1 MLPLQER
8 STFAESLMTHCRDVM
23 RHLLLAAVW
32 LMMWSEHL
40 LAQPR
45 LSGNLQSNANFFVAD
60 PKIGATGTPQYDN
73 QKFGAESWLAL
84 HYSNWGFD
92 IGLRFDLFNNS
103 NLLNPT
109 GSFTGEGIG
118 RWYIQKEI
126 HGFEVSAGYLYD
138 QIGSGILFRA
148 YEERALM
155 IDNALYGVKAGYRF
169 NDHWKIK
176 AFTGRQK
183 RQFNTY
189 GSVIRGAAVEG
200 FIRPDSTKNFSLAP
214 GMGAVARTYDRETV
228 NRVVSEMSRYRRRD
242 SLRYN
247 AYAFTLFNTLVAGN
261 FTWFVETAYKTRD
274 VIFNEFKQ
282 LVTHDTTF
290 LSDGSISSIRHDTIT
305 GILLNTDGYMAYT
318 SLAYATGGLGITLEA
333 KYTKNFRFRTDP
345 FQIGVQGQINYL
357 PPLARQNTFRLP
369 ARFAPNTQE
378 LGEQGYQLDI
388 RYSLSEK
395 ATLGLNVSD
404 IYLLDGRSLYREI
417 APEFSYKKGRKW
429 QLLLGLQFL
438 KYDISTYQFKD
449 DLKEENDIVPWVK
462 QGEQGYVDAF
472 TPYVE
477 VLYRFTPR
485 RSLRLEAQYLLTDDE
500 FGSWAFL
507 LGEVGLA
514 PHWLIFASNMYKVPH
529 ANAEQYD
536 PEKVK
541 YDGLHYPSIGIVYTH
556 RANRFSLAYVKQ
568 VEGINCAGGICRY
581 EPTFNGLRLQFN
593 STF

>member
-1 MLPLQER
+1 
-8 STFAESLMTHCRDVM
+8 M
-23 RHLLLAAVW
+23 RLILLALYAFW
-32 LMMWSEHL
+32 ASAHL
-40 LAQPR
+40 SAQISTPR
-45 LSGNLQSNANFFVAD
+45 ITGNVQSNANFFIAD

-84 HYSNWGFD
+84 NYSNWGFD
-92 IGLRFDLFNNS
+92 MGLRFDLFNNS

-118 RWYIQKEI
+118 RWYVHKEI
-126 HGFEVSAGYLYD
+126 YGFDVSAGYLYD

-155 IDNALYGVKAGYRF
+155 IDNALYGVQAGYRF
-169 NDHWKIK
+169 GENWKIK

-189 GSVIRGAAVEG
+189 GAVIRGGALEG

-214 GMGAVARTYDRETV
+214 GFGAVARTADRETI
-228 NRVVSEMSRYRRRD
+228 NRVVSEMRRYQRRD
-242 SLRYN
+242 SIKYN
-247 AYAFTLFNTLVAGN
+247 TYAFSLYNTLTAGN
-261 FTWFVETAYKTRD
+261 FTWFVEGAYKTPD
-274 VIFNEFKQ
+274 IIFNEFRQ
-282 LVTHDTTF
+282 LVVYDTIY
-290 LSDGSISSIRHDTIT
+290 LPNGSIASIRADTIT
-305 GILLNTDGYMAYT
+305 GILVNTDGYMLYT
-318 SLAYATGGLGITLEA
+318 SLAYATEGLGITLEA
-333 KYTKNFRFRTDP
+333 KYTKDFRFRTDP

-378 LGEQGYQLDI
+378 LGETGYQFDI
-388 RYSLSEK
+388 RYSLNK
-395 ATLGLNVSD
+395 NATIGLNISD
-404 IYLLDGRSLYREI
+404 IYLLDGRSIYREI
-417 APEFSYKKGRKW
+417 APEFTYKKGRKW
-429 QLLLGLQFL
+429 QLLVGLQFL

-449 DLKEENDIVPWVK
+449 DPEDPNDIVPWVRN
-462 QGEQGYVDAF
+462 GWQGYVDAF
-472 TPYVE
+472 TPYAE
-477 VLYRFTPR
+477 WLYRFTPR
-485 RSLRLEAQYLLTDDE
+485 RSLRVEAQYLLTDDE

-507 LGEVGLA
+507 LAEVGLA
-514 PHWLIFASNMYKVPH
+514 PHWLIFVSDMYKVPH

-536 PEKVK
+536 AEKTK
-541 YDGLHYPSIGIVYTH
+541 YDGLHYPSIGVVYTH

-581 EPTFNGLRLQFN
+581 EPTFHGVRLQFS